1 MLHWVLGV
9 AMALLLHCNI
19 LLMSSS
25 FLNKTVCPSSIWKEK
40 KTRMVMVFML
50 KYFFFKA
57 LCFLSMCVREQWFA
71 ITWGNTAKTLLWVFV
86 FPLPIKAYLRS
97 STTTKTP
104 QFSGMLGGRE
114 HGDGDM
120 GETPRSMDVSEK
132 CLFGQLEILGGL
144 RLSSRGARPLQWT
157 QQTPGSISEGF
168 ARILFGC
175 TILM

>member
-40 KTRMVMVFML
+40 KTRVVMVFML

-71 ITWGNTAKTLLWVFV
+71 ITWGNTAETLLWVFV